1 MKKILSILFFLVLL
15 YACNNVANQPAD
27 INLPA
32 AKIPI
37 DNLQLARTAALTI
50 AGTAVGTT
58 GLIDGL
64 QELEDYIFYGLLT
77 GSATLNGVVNNYAGY
92 ETTYNVLTDVDMDFS
107 GYSSRDDL
115 TIADG
120 SLLVTSYTMVGPYGA
135 SVRYDIAGTIDV
147 SGTINGETFNDTII
161 LDFEWDD
168 DNFFTG
174 TLTNGDGI
182 VFNL

>member
-27 INLPA
+27 LNLPA

-58 GLIDGL
+58 GLIDG
-64 QELEDYIFYGLLT
+64 ELEDYIFYGLLT
-77 GSATLNGVVNNYAGY
+77 GSATLNGLVYDDFANDTSTHA
-92 ETTYNVLTDVDMDFS
+92 LTDVDMDFS

-120 SLLVTSYTMVGPYGA
+120 SLLVNSYTMVGPYGA
-135 SVRYDIAGTIDV
+135 SESYDIAGMIDV

-168 DNFFTG
+168 GVFTG
-174 TLTNGDGI
+174 TLTNGEGI